1 MSQVQVTITFDSV
14 REAEQ
19 FFAWRGGA
27 AATEITQDPDVA
39 MRTVAK
45 AVVNTVKGAD
55 KPDTKPAET
64 KKPEP
69 AGDATAPVERS
80 AVSALAVK
88 LAVKDKAKAVEI
100 LAEHGVKAVKELAD
114 DDLAAVHAKLAAAL
128 DG

>member
-1 MSQVQVTITFDSV
+1 MSQVQVTIVFDSV
-14 REAEQ
+14 HEAEQ
-19 FFAWRGGA
+19 FFAKRGGA

-114 DDLAAVHAKLAAAL
+114 DDLAAVHAKLTAAL